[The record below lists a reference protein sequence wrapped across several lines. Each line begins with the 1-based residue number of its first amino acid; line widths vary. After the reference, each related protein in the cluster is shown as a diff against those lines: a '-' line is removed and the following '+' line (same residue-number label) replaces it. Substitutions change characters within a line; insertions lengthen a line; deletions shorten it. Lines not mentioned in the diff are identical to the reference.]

1 MIVKKIGFGNFQESF
16 VEDRLKEG
24 VNIIYSDDNN
34 KGKTLLF
41 QALMFS
47 IGNTPIFPEN
57 FKKEDYYFYSK
68 IDFSGE
74 EYNFLRKN
82 DSFIVRKNDELF
94 LFESVSGLKHFFK
107 KRGLL
112 DIPIIEKDG
121 RDRLADLEIFYEL
134 FFIGQDNRN
143 PSNIINKGYYN
154 KSDFINMIMALK
166 GYKVVNNKLDMLEIK
181 NKIYEIND
189 EIKENKKYL
198 KLRKENK
205 KISSYLDNFSD
216 SEEFNNFRN
225 MSRKYNEEL
234 GAYKR
239 ERNREENRK
248 DKLEELLR
256 ELNSL
261 NREMKTGNIYCAEC
275 GSDKI
280 SFKNHD
286 FHFELSNTEVRNQI
300 LSSIKFQ
307 IEISEDEINELE
319 IKINALQGK
328 LKELLINTPVE
339 LKSILLYSEF
349 FEEDIDYDR
358 KIMELKEELNILKK
372 SKETIEN
379 EQNLNKEGIRLEK
392 NKLIETMNRYYKKID
407 PSGTLI
413 FDNLFTKKD
422 TTFSGSD
429 KQVYYFCRLLA
440 LNDLLSHPYPI
451 IIDSFREGEISTAK
465 EEIMLTYFK
474 KINKQVILSSTLKV
488 QEYLVDKYNNIEH
501 INLLDYSSHKDSKIL
516 CSNFS
521 IQFNKILEEFK
532 INVE

>member
-24 VNIIYSDDNN
+24 VNIIFSDDNN

-68 IDFSGE
+68 IDFNGE
-74 EYNFLRKN
+74 EYKFLRKN

-107 KRGLL
+107 KQGLL

-121 RDRLADLEIFYEL
+121 RDKLADLEIFYEL

-154 KSDFINMIMALK
+154 KNDFINMIMALK

-181 NKIYEIND
+181 NKIDEIND
-189 EIKENKKYL
+189 KIKENKKYL

-216 SEEFNNFRN
+216 SEEFNDFRY
-225 MSRKYNEEL
+225 MSRKYNERL

-248 DKLEELLR
+248 EKLKELLR
-256 ELNSL
+256 ELESL
-261 NREMKTGNIYCAEC
+261 NIEMKTGNIYCVEC

-286 FHFELSNTEVRNQI
+286 FHFELSNAEVRNQI
-300 LSSIKFQ
+300 LSSIEFQ
-307 IEISEDEINELE
+307 IAISEDEINELE
-319 IKINALQGK
+319 IKINILQGK

-339 LKSILLYSEF
+339 LKSILLYSEY
-349 FEEDIDYDR
+349 FEQDIDYDK
-358 KIMELKEELNILKK
+358 KIMDLKEELNILKK
-372 SKETIEN
+372 SKETIES
-379 EQNLNKEGIRLEK
+379 EQNSSKEGIKLTKKE
-392 NKLIETMNRYYKKID
+392 LIERMNRYYKKID
-407 PSGTLI
+407 SSGTLI

-440 LNDLLSHPYPI
+440 LNDLLNHPYPI

-465 EEIMLTYFK
+465 EEIMLAYFK

-488 QEYLVDKYNNIEH
+488 QEYVVDKYNNIDH

-516 CSNFS
+516 SSNFS
-521 IQFNKILEEFK
+521 IQFNKILKEFN
-532 INVE
+532 INIE